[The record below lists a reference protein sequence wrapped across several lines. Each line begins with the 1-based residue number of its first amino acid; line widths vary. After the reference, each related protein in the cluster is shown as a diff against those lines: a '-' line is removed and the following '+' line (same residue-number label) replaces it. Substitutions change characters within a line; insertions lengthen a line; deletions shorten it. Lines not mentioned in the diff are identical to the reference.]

1 MHLSV
6 IGSSNIVKHHIVSA
20 KKNGFNLVDICTTNK
35 NSKNIKKLYKK
46 YKFKNFFYS
55 YTDMINF
62 HEKNNIDCIYL
73 VAPRIKDTFKISFDL
88 LKKNKIIFV
97 EKPISKNLKEIE
109 KLKLFK
115 KKIYVGYNRLFY
127 RSINYIKKLNLK
139 NTNINIECIEKNK
152 NSFLENSCHVVSIL
166 LYIFGEVEIKS
177 KIQRKDY
184 IIVNFQDEKSNDII
198 FKVLFGVEKN
208 FRIEINNRKFQYQLK
223 PLEKLYTF
231 KKISRFKKN
240 NENFYIENKKNLI
253 NEYNNNQLKP
263 GFFLMWKKFKNF
275 LKSERSQVDVQF
287 AYKVI
292 EVSNQIVSK

>member
-20 KKNGFNLVDICTTNK
+20 KKNGFNLADICTTNK

-55 YTDMINF
+55 YTDMIKF
-62 HEKNNIDCIYL
+62 HEKNNIDCTYL
-73 VAPRIKDTFKISFDL
+73 VAPRIKDTFQISFDL

-139 NTNINIECIEKNK
+139 NTNINIECIEQNK
-152 NSFLENSCHVVSIL
+152 SSFLENSCHVVSIL
-166 LYIFGEVEIKS
+166 LYIFGKVKIKS

-223 PLEKLYTF
+223 PLEKLYKF
-231 KKISRFKKN
+231 KKISRLKKN

-253 NEYNNNQLKP
+253 NEYNNNKLKP
-263 GFFLMWKKFKNF
+263 GFFLMWKKFRNF
-275 LKSERSQVDVQF
+275 LKSKRSQVDIQF